1 MPAALTPALFTLV
14 VVAVTMI
21 GETCISTR
29 NERALR
35 ARGALEPGRDVYPLM
50 QVVYPLSFVAIAIEG
65 ALFGVASPV
74 LLIIAVALFVVAKL
88 LKYWAIAT
96 LGDRWTFR
104 VLVPVGEPLVA
115 RGPYRWLSHPNYVA
129 VVGELLAVATMMRSV
144 VAGPVALVGFGVL
157 IAKRIAVENRAL
169 GRL

>member
-1 MPAALTPALFTLV
+1 MPATLTPALLTLV

-21 GETCISTR
+21 GEARISTR

-65 ALFGVASPV
+65 ALFGVASPA
-74 LLIIAVALFVVAKL
+74 LLTIAVALFVVAKL
-88 LKYWAIAT
+88 LKYWVIAT

-104 VLVPVGEPLVA
+104 VLVPVGEPLVV

-129 VVGELLAVATMMRSV
+129 VVGELGSL
-144 VAGPVALVGFGVL
+144 LVDLKSGRPQLFN
-157 IAKRIAVENRAL
+157 RIRYP
-169 GRL
+169 G